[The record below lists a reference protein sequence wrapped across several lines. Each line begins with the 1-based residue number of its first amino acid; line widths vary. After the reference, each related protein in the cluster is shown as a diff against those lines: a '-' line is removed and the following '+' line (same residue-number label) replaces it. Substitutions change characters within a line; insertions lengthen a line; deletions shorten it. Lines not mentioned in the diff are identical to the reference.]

1 MDLRSSYPYS
11 FMVKGIIRSY
21 PSLMNNLT
29 TEVAIIGAGITGALV
44 AYYLNKNGIKVS
56 IFDRRHTGMGSTAA
70 STGLLQYEIDT
81 PLFKLKEKITE
92 ENAVKSYMLCRQAI
106 YDLKKLCTQL
116 KTDTGFKIRPSFQFA
131 SFKKDKEQL
140 FKEYHLRKKAGIQLQ
155 WLDETE
161 IMSRFGFNKP
171 AGILSPDG
179 GEVDA
184 YSLTHALLKPLGKK
198 HLGVYDNT
206 EIVAIH
212 QHKRGV
218 ELIAENGKKIKAK
231 KLVIACG
238 YESQKYLPYKVE
250 NLKSTYCIASEPLS
264 CKDFWYK
271 NCLIWETASPYLYLR
286 STSDNRIIIGGKD
299 DQFTNAGKR
308 DAAITVK
315 AKRLEK
321 SFLKLFP
328 HILFKTDFK
337 WAGIFAE
344 TKDGLPYI
352 GSIRQYP
359 HTYFALGYGG
369 NGIVFGFLSA
379 QIIRDMIMG
388 KSNSNS
394 ALFGF
399 DR

>member
-1 MDLRSSYPYS
+1 MDLRSPYPFS
-11 FMVKGIIRSY
+11 FMMKGIIRSY
-21 PSLMNNLT
+21 PSLMNHLT
-29 TEVAIIGAGITGALV
+29 TEVAIIGAGITGALIG
-44 AYYLNKNGIKVS
+44 YHLNKKGIEVS

-70 STGLLQYEIDT
+70 STGLLQYEIDM
-81 PLFKLKEKITE
+81 PLFKLKEKIGET
-92 ENAVKSYMLCRQAI
+92 NAVKSYLLCRHAI

-116 KTDTGFKIRPSFQFA
+116 KTDTGFKITPSFQFA
-131 SFKKDKEQL
+131 SYKKDKEQL
-140 FKEYHLRKKAGIQLQ
+140 FQEFLIRKKAGIQLQ
-155 WLDETE
+155 WLEEPE
-161 IMSRFGFNKP
+161 IISRFGFKKP
-171 AGILSPDG
+171 AGILSLDG

-184 YSLTHALLKPLGKK
+184 YSLTHALLNPDGKK
-198 HLGVYDNT
+198 LIEVYDNT
-206 EIVAIH
+206 EIIAIH

-218 ELIAENGKKIKAK
+218 ELITENGKKIKAK

-250 NLKSTYCIASEPLS
+250 KLKSTYCIASEPLPY
-264 CKDFWYK
+264 KNFWYK
-271 NCLIWETASPYLYLR
+271 NCLIWETEMPYLYLR
-286 STSDNRIIIGGKD
+286 STNDNRILVGGKD
-299 DQFTNAGKR
+299 DTFTNATKR
-308 DAAITVK
+308 DAAIPVK
-315 AKRLEK
+315 AKKLEN

-328 HILFKTDFK
+328 HIPFKIDFK

-379 QIIRDMIMG
+379 LIIRDMING
-388 KSNSNS
+388 KSNSS
-394 ALFGF
+394 SVIFGF